1 MPMDVTPKERK
12 RILVRIVF
20 ILLFFLIV
28 AFVLSQFLL
37 ISGLISAEERIL
49 CFSAV
54 ILPGLVVSG
63 IYASKKFAKNYEESI
78 WGVTSSVTL
87 SVFFGGFLYIL
98 YLTEIGFVLRFF
110 SFFLYMFLL
119 LLPISMITG
128 FFAFEILLSRKIKK
142 PFSFHAKRFV
152 GRMVLAEIVFL
163 FVVAISSIVNL
174 LAPFLSERYLIT
186 ILIFA
191 NLAVAI
197 VLYVLTRN
205 HRVRRFFSQLQ
216 KGEW

>member
-12 RILVRIVF
+12 RILVRMVF
-20 ILLFFLIV
+20 ILLFFFIV

-63 IYASKKFAKNYEESI
+63 IYASKKYFKNYEEST
-78 WGVTSSVTL
+78 WGVTLFVTI

-119 LLPISMITG
+119 LLPISMVTG
-128 FFAFEILLSRKIKK
+128 FFTFEILSSRKIKK
-142 PFSFHAKRFV
+142 PFSFHVKRFV
-152 GRMVLAEIVFL
+152 GRMILAEIVFL
-163 FVVAISSIVNL
+163 LVVAISSIVNL
-174 LAPFLSERYLIT
+174 LVPFLSERYLIT
-186 ILIFA
+186 IMIFA

-197 VLYVLTRN
+197 VLYAFTRN
-205 HRVRRFFSQLQ
+205 PRVGRFFSRLE